1 MSPDTIAIIISVS
14 IVVLAIAIIVTVI
27 VSKIRH
33 LSRTLFGTS
42 SLIEG
47 IQGVKEDQEQMRE
60 TPRSLH
66 GMTSVYMPM
75 IKKDFPELD
84 VEQYMNKT
92 RSLLRNYF
100 SAVESKRLGVI
111 AEEVTPNFT
120 NYVQGIID
128 QLSSVANTQHY
139 EDVNIYDVQIARYIK
154 NGATVTVGESKVSAS
169 GTYLSLTWN
178 FGQDKAS
185 YEKFHKIISGDTIH
199 NWIYCRIT
207 DSNGNTFDT
216 KTDSETFSSIYFDSN
231 DTGDDHW
238 NTSGESTYVDDDGNY
253 CFHTNILLPALT
265 QDFTALEV
273 TPYLHLEDGT
283 ETDLDFASFRVDYE

>member
-1 MSPDTIAIIISVS
+1 MSPDTIATIISVS

-111 AEEVTPNFT
+111 AE
-120 NYVQGIID
+120 
-128 QLSSVANTQHY
+128 
-139 EDVNIYDVQIARYIK
+139 DVNIYDVQIARYIK
-154 NGATVTVGESKVSAS
+154 NGATVTILFEASVGYFSYVTDMNNEV
-169 GTYLSLTWN
+169 T
-178 FGQDKAS
+178 FGSRENRMQTIYEVGLMYVQDADRLHNRATALGVNCPNCGAPVKTLG
-185 YEKFHKIISGDTIH
+185 EKFCQFCGTAIKEI
-199 NWIYCRIT
+199 
-207 DSNGNTFDT
+207 
-216 KTDSETFSSIYFDSN
+216 
-231 DTGDDHW
+231 
-238 NTSGESTYVDDDGNY
+238 
-253 CFHTNILLPALT
+253 NIRSWKFNSVNEQTL
-265 QDFTALEV
+265 QQRKF
-273 TPYLHLEDGT
+273 
-283 ETDLDFASFRVDYE
+283 

>member
-1 MSPDTIAIIISVS
+1 MSPDTIATIISVS
-14 IVVLAIAIIVTVI
+14 IVVLAIAIIITVI

-154 NGATVTVGESKVSAS
+154 NGATVTILFEASVGYFSYVTDMNNEV
-169 GTYLSLTWN
+169 T
-178 FGQDKAS
+178 FGSRENRMQTIYEVGLMYVQDADRLHNRATALGVNCPNCGAPVKTLG
-185 YEKFHKIISGDTIH
+185 EKFCQFCGTTIKE
-199 NWIYCRIT
+199 I
-207 DSNGNTFDT
+207 
-216 KTDSETFSSIYFDSN
+216 
-231 DTGDDHW
+231 
-238 NTSGESTYVDDDGNY
+238 
-253 CFHTNILLPALT
+253 NIRSWKFNSVNEQTL
-265 QDFTALEV
+265 QQRKF
-273 TPYLHLEDGT
+273 
-283 ETDLDFASFRVDYE
+283 